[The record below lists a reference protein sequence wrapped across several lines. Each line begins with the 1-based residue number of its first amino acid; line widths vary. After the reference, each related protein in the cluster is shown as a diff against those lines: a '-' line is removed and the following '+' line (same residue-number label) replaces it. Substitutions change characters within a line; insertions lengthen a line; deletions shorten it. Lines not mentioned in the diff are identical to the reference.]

1 MEKIEKTS
9 QELPF
14 IKKPDIFKIII
25 TEPVEKKIRFLC
37 NSLKNIEWSGVL
49 FYRISGA
56 FEDDSLTI
64 SCIDIFQMDIGA
76 STYTEFT
83 MSPDVIAYMTSHP
96 ELLEKGVYQGLI
108 HSHHNMSTFFSGTDL
123 NTLKS
128 EGKDTHHFVSLIV
141 NNEGTYTARI
151 TRKCKIRRVCEEVY
165 YYTTWENEVKESV
178 EASDKEEEV
187 LEWFDLAVTVE
198 SLPIE
203 DEELVDRLNELKA
216 IKARTQLPVLD
227 SRPPK
232 KARSLTGTSGNF
244 KEVGGVYPMEESK
257 FNYSKTIEDAPY
269 YSSWG
274 LNDFKVPDTD
284 TSYDTDIP
292 YDKVKVHPD
301 IVQTAVRQLLTGNI
315 FTSIRMDSGTWEKWV
330 NSMDSFYSKRFGDLI
345 FFKEFAVNYL
355 DFLISNTFDEDV
367 MDIIDNDDS
376 VMMALLAYDVKKAL
390 SSELPKSH
398 WVNVYIELLEDYIY

>member
-1 MEKIEKTS
+1 MKKTENIV

-76 STYTEFT
+76 SAYTEFT

-151 TRKCKIRRVCEEVY
+151 TRKCKIRRACEEVY
-165 YYTTWENEVKESV
+165 CYTTWENEVKESV

-216 IKARTQLPVLD
+216 IKARTQLPVLNF
-227 SRPPK
+227 RPPK
-232 KARSLTGTSGNF
+232 KAQGLTGTSGNF
-244 KEVGGVYPMEESK
+244 KEVGSVYPMEEAE

-274 LNDFKVPDTD
+274 LDDFKVPDTD
-284 TSYDTDIP
+284 PSYDTDIP

-301 IVQTAVRQLLTGNI
+301 IVQTVVRQLLTGNI

-355 DFLISNTFDEDV
+355 DFLISSTFDDDV
-367 MDIIDNDDS
+367 MGIIDNDDS
-376 VMMALLAYDVKKAL
+376 VMMALLAYDVKKVL
-390 SSELPKSH
+390 SSELPKSP
-398 WVNVYIELLEDYIY
+398 WVNMYIELLEDYIY